1 MAIGTLNADISG
13 IYRIDIGQR
22 FYYGS
27 AANIR
32 RRISAHLKA
41 LQREKH
47 NNRKMQN
54 AYNKH
59 RDFRFCVVEEVAN
72 LQAFPDALLQC
83 EQYWI
88 DSGFGDP
95 LCMNLAPTAGNS
107 IGIKHTD
114 EARSNM
120 SKAHIGVQCGMFH
133 PRYGKTWSDEQREK
147 FSVSKIGKKFSD
159 SHKRNHLRAVRR
171 KSNRDKIS
179 KAHTGR
185 KHSPE
190 WIENRMKNMRGA
202 DNVRAKRLWIMPP
215 NEPRLEFGC
224 TKDAA
229 NYIGI
234 SRVLLT
240 RWIIGERPWP
250 GEGKLQRKSTAH
262 LIGLKGG
269 YI

>member
-120 SKAHIGVQCGMFH
+120 SKAHIGVQCGIFH

-202 DNVRAKRLWIMPP
+202 DNVRAKRIWIFHESFGRM
-215 NEPRLEFGC
+215 EFGC
-224 TKDAA
+224 VSDAA
-229 NYIGI
+229 KYIEVGRPTL
-234 SRVLLT
+234 ST
-240 RWIIGERPWP
+240 WITGSKKWP
-250 GEGKLQRKSTAH
+250 GEAINRKAKYIKLK
-262 LIGLKGG
+262 GLKGG